1 MDRDDSQ
8 VFENLAIFQELK
20 QLENKDK
27 KKIIVKNI
35 LNNRILRR
43 NLRAI
48 SDSPNIKQMIWL
60 NSIQENSLVISV
72 LTIDRFHHSESE

>member
-27 KKIIVKNI
+27 KKIIVRNLFI
-35 LNNRILRR
+35 NRILKR
-43 NLRAI
+43 NLRVI
-48 SDSPNIKQMIWL
+48 LGNQNIRLMI
-60 NSIQENSLVISV
+60 
-72 LTIDRFHHSESE
+72 

>member
-27 KKIIVKNI
+27 KKIIVRNLFI
-35 LNNRILRR
+35 NRILKR
-43 NLRAI
+43 NLR
-48 SDSPNIKQMIWL
+48 
-60 NSIQENSLVISV
+60 VISGSQNIR
-72 LTIDRFHHSESE
+72 LMI